1 MHSILCD
8 LMHEDP
14 RNLVFLCGAG
24 ISYDYPTNLPTVAK
38 FVIRALEACNTSPL
52 PISAVKN
59 VLSTGAVSY
68 RFEVLINE
76 IRKLNDP
83 ELRVAQVFNTK
94 NYNEIHDFLGQMVIN
109 GASIVTTNFDNC
121 IENSIKDISR
131 ISRIVYTGNDLSN
144 SDFATTQ
151 NIVKIHGSNPFD
163 ETTDASNLVITIKE
177 LAKTNNG
184 FERLPNWNKYI
195 YKLLENKTVV
205 VIGYSGSDEFDVMP
219 VLQNASV
226 KRYIWLEYNSKDTLP
241 IVKEYKGIPKIETL
255 AYRHELTL
263 FSGQIKNYLTNWATE
278 KKWGLNYS
286 IAESVGDTV
295 SKYVNDFY
303 KSDTLKKMLSNQIL
317 LNYSQYLSVLEDDPS
332 EKENTIPDIILQKM
346 KAFYRLGRYEELVSI
361 YELNKRRMKLSI
373 RKIQAL
379 YFYAASLYYL
389 GNTKSAIIVSKRQLK
404 LARQTNDDETL
415 VHSLVNLG
423 SIYDGN
429 HEFDKAKILYE
440 EAYQKRESTIEG
452 EVAALWG
459 LADVAANNHEYNNSL
474 EYYLKAANIYKFIGH
489 EYSLAFVEMNIGMTQ
504 TILNDYSTAEEYLIS
519 ARNSFVKMDSRI
531 GMLYSLMYLITLYI
545 KKECIA
551 EYRELFADAF
561 DIVQKEPT
569 LPIVNEVTIIFCYCY
584 NQDITA
590 FHEVRKQYETVLNA
604 VINNL
609 NKKEKHYANS
619 LLLSNSESEV
629 IEAVKKDYLHF
640 E

>member
-295 SKYVNDFY
+295 SKYVNDLDR
-303 KSDTLKKMLSNQIL
+303 KS
-317 LNYSQYLSVLEDDPS
+317 V
-332 EKENTIPDIILQKM
+332 
-346 KAFYRLGRYEELVSI
+346 V
-361 YELNKRRMKLSI
+361 
-373 RKIQAL
+373 
-379 YFYAASLYYL
+379 
-389 GNTKSAIIVSKRQLK
+389 
-404 LARQTNDDETL
+404 
-415 VHSLVNLG
+415 
-423 SIYDGN
+423 
-429 HEFDKAKILYE
+429 
-440 EAYQKRESTIEG
+440 
-452 EVAALWG
+452 
-459 LADVAANNHEYNNSL
+459 
-474 EYYLKAANIYKFIGH
+474 
-489 EYSLAFVEMNIGMTQ
+489 
-504 TILNDYSTAEEYLIS
+504 
-519 ARNSFVKMDSRI
+519 
-531 GMLYSLMYLITLYI
+531 
-545 KKECIA
+545 
-551 EYRELFADAF
+551 
-561 DIVQKEPT
+561 
-569 LPIVNEVTIIFCYCY
+569 
-584 NQDITA
+584 
-590 FHEVRKQYETVLNA
+590 
-604 VINNL
+604 
-609 NKKEKHYANS
+609 
-619 LLLSNSESEV
+619 
-629 IEAVKKDYLHF
+629 
-640 E
+640 